1 MYTERYDEFIA
12 LLKERLDE
20 YRFVHSLNVAK
31 AARELAVLFGADEE
45 KAYVAGLLHDATKC
59 EKKENQLQML
69 KKGGI
74 ILSQVE
80 ENNPKLWHAMT
91 APLYLKDV
99 LGIEDEEILSAVRY
113 HTTGKRDMSLL
124 DMIVY
129 IADYISE
136 ERNYP
141 DVEVMRSFSRE
152 SLEKG
157 ALYSLKY
164 TLNKLS
170 RDELV
175 IHNDSLSFYNDL
187 IIKGVSLKEEN

>member
-1 MYTERYDEFIA
+1 MYIERTEEFKA

-20 YRFVHSLNVAK
+20 YRYIHSLNVAK
-31 AARELAVLFGADEE
+31 SARELATLFGGDEE
-45 KAYVAGLLHDATKC
+45 KAYIAGLLHDVTKC
-59 EKKENQLQML
+59 ENKGNQLQML

-91 APLYLKDV
+91 APLYIKET

-113 HTTGKRDMSLL
+113 HTTGKEGMSLL

-141 DVEVMRSFSRE
+141 DVDVMRKFSRE

-170 RDELV
+170 KDELV
-175 IHNDSLSFYNDL
+175 IHNDSLAFYNDL
-187 IIKGVSLKEEN
+187 VIKGVTLKEEN